1 MKRLI
6 VFCMILLLCLQVFSG
21 TVVYGAGPNLVFTY
35 ELPDGE
41 TVIYEG
47 DSFQLKLKYTNQTDK
62 DITDVKVNMNES
74 VSSFYWLISQQFTL
88 QDMAPGSGEKSVT
101 LPDLTYKGKGQSLAL
116 KITYKLD
123 GADMAED
130 YIITVR
136 QAHSTDTSSGGSG
149 GTDAS
154 KLIPKLGTAS
164 GNNIPTITAGNAQIV
179 TFPIKNSSI
188 YQAKNILM
196 TLKMLDEEKAPLIL
210 QDLDLRQTVD
220 LINGNDVIPVSFNI
234 RILKSAPAG
243 LYALKL
249 NYSFQSAYGYDFNS
263 SETVYVRVKNDNVS
277 PKLTVDNI
285 AVQNPTASSSNMNLE
300 IKLKNIGSIP
310 AKDIKIT
317 LKGLKSGG
325 FTTYNSTDVKY
336 LNVIEGN
343 GGAAVNYQLLMP
355 ASAAAGSNELSVKM
369 DYKDEAG
376 TAYSDENQI
385 FVPVGEG
392 EDSKPSIAFDK
403 IVSPQEI
410 LSANKDFQV
419 SLDLKNNGGSAAKNI
434 KVSLTTDKEIV
445 TKSLSPV
452 YLDKID
458 SKTAKTVTFKLFAT
472 DESVT
477 RNYPLAVNVEY
488 EDLFGTK
495 YTASQY
501 VGVYVENGSSKTVP
515 KIIVDKYSIDP
526 PTVQAASDFTVKMSF
541 LNTSRTTDV
550 SNIKVTVSS
559 DDGTFT
565 PTNSGNT
572 FYLES
577 IPKKDSVEREL
588 MFHVKP
594 DAEQKSYIL
603 TVNFEYE
610 DEKGNPFTTKESIS
624 VRVLQNPRLMT
635 GEISMPTETFV
646 GQPLSIYIDFYNM
659 GKSTLYNMMVKA
671 EGSFTGQNLSYYVG
685 NFASGSTDSFDASV
699 TPTAPGA
706 LKGNV
711 VFSFEDANG
720 KVTEI
725 KKEFNVNVMEMPQQ
739 GPMLDGNGM
748 PIDQGAVMV
757 NGKLMPGGM
766 QGQKTSLFLY
776 IIPAVV
782 IVAGI
787 IVFIVL
793 RKRHK
798 RRKELS
804 LDE

>member
-1 MKRLI
+1 MKRLM

-21 TVVYGAGPNLVFTY
+21 TAVYGAGPNLALTY
-35 ELPDGE
+35 ELPGGE
-41 TVIYEG
+41 TAIYDG
-47 DSFQLKLKYTNQTDK
+47 DDFQLKLKYTNQTDK
-62 DITDVKVNMNES
+62 DITDVKVSINDS
-74 VSSFYWLISQQFTL
+74 VSNFYWLISQQFTL
-88 QDMAPGSGEKSVT
+88 RDMAKGSGEISTT
-101 LPDLTYKGKGQSLAL
+101 LPDLTYKGKGQTLAL
-116 KITYKLD
+116 KLTYKLGGVD
-123 GADMAED
+123 IAED
-130 YIITVR
+130 YVIAIR
-136 QAHSTDTSSGGSG
+136 QAHPTDTSSGSSG

-154 KLIPKLGTAS
+154 KLTPKLGTAS
-164 GNNIPTITAGNAQIV
+164 GNNIPTITAGNSQVA
-179 TFPIKNSSI
+179 TFPVKNSSI
-188 YQAKNILM
+188 YQAKNVLM
-196 TLKMLDEEKAPLIL
+196 TLKMLDEAKAPSVLE
-210 QDLDLRQTVD
+210 DLDLRQTVD
-220 LINGNDVIPVSFNI
+220 LINGNDVLPVSFNI

-249 NYSFQSAYGYDFNS
+249 NYSFQSAYGYDFTS
-263 SETVYVRVKNDNVS
+263 SETVYIRVKNDDIS
-277 PKLTVDNI
+277 PKLTVDNV
-285 AVQNPTASSSNMNLE
+285 AVQNPVSSSSNMNLE

-336 LNVIEGN
+336 LNKIEGN
-343 GGAAVNYQLLMP
+343 NSATVTYQLIMP
-355 ASAAAGSNELSVKM
+355 ATAAAGSNELSVKM
-369 DYKDEAG
+369 DYKDESG
-376 TAYSDENQI
+376 TAYTDENQI

-392 EDSKPSIAFDK
+392 EDSKPSIVFDK
-403 IVSPQEI
+403 IVSPQEV
-410 LSANKDFQV
+410 LSANKDFQIA
-419 SLDLKNNGGSAAKNI
+419 LDLKNNGGSAAKNI
-434 KVSLTTDKEIV
+434 KVTLTTDKEIV

-458 SKTAKTVTFKLFAT
+458 SKIAKTVVFKLFAT

-526 PTVQAASDFTVKMSF
+526 PTVQAASDFKLKMSF
-541 LNTSRTTDV
+541 LNTSRTTNV

-565 PTNSGNT
+565 PTDSGNT

-577 IPKKDSVEREL
+577 IPKKGSVEREL
-588 MFHVKP
+588 MLHVKP

-610 DEKGNPFTTKESIS
+610 DEKGNPFTTKEVIS

-635 GEISMPTETFV
+635 GEISLPPETFM
-646 GQPLSIYIDFYNM
+646 GQPLSIYVDFYNM

-671 EGSFTGQNLSYYVG
+671 EGSFTGQNLNYYVG

-699 TPTAPGA
+699 IPTSPGA
-706 LKGNV
+706 LKGSV
-711 VFSFEDANG
+711 LFSFEDANG

-725 KKEFNVNVMEMPQQ
+725 KKEFTVNVMEMPKQ
-739 GPMLDGNGM
+739 GPMLDEKGM
-748 PIDQGAVMV
+748 PIDQGVVMV
-757 NGKLMPGGM
+757 NGRPMPGGM
-766 QGQKTSLFLY
+766 QGQKTSLLIY
-776 IIPAVV
+776 IIPAVAV
-782 IVAGI
+782 ITGI
-787 IVFIVL
+787 IVFIIL

-798 RRKELS
+798 RRKEMS